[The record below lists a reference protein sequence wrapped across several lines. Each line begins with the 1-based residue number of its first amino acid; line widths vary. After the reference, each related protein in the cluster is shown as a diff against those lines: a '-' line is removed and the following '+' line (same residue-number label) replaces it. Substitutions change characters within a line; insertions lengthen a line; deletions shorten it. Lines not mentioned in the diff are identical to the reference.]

1 MGRRSGVVL
10 LAVSMTFLPLVGC
23 GGNSPASPS
32 SSSGKGAVL
41 RGVVLGDG
49 TSASSGGVSALAT
62 SRGRITVSVKENA
75 SINTTVSANGTF
87 ELQNIPTGDFTLVFS
102 STTTVIGTV
111 VVSGVPND
119 GQVVIVVQVTVVTVI
134 VVNVE
139 INGVPVPHPGDDH
152 NDGDHD

>member
-23 GGNSPASPS
+23 GGNNPAAPSP
-32 SSSGKGAVL
+32 SGKGAVL

-49 TSASSGGVSALAT
+49 ASASSGGVSALAT
-62 SRGRITVSVKENA
+62 SRGRITVSVKENT

-87 ELQNIPTGDFTLVFS
+87 ELQNIPTGNFTLVFS
-102 STTTVIGTV
+102 STTTVLGTV

-134 VVNVE
+134 VVNIE

-152 NDGDHD
+152 SGDD